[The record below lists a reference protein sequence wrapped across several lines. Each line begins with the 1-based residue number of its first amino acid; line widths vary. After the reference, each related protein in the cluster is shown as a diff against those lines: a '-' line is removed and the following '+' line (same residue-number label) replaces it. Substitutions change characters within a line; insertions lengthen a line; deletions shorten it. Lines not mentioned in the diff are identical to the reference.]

1 MLGTKVLNYN
11 IHGYRYPLFL
21 SAFSTSWSMFEKGFL
36 QNVRH
41 NLQEIAGIIFQTGSG
56 NISQGVYNYEE
67 PGRQL

>member
-36 QNVRH
+36 QNGTVYFPTALILRLNTRH
-41 NLQEIAGIIFQTGSG
+41 LTIPNL
-56 NISQGVYNYEE
+56 YYY
-67 PGRQL
+67 L

>member
-1 MLGTKVLNYN
+1 
-11 IHGYRYPLFL
+11 
-21 SAFSTSWSMFEKGFL
+21 MFEKDFL

-56 NISQGVYNYEE
+56 SISQGVYNYEE